1 MTTDIPKRAIG
12 VSRITGTPPNLTGY
26 ETWEGDAYG
35 QECCWTPWNGKSWGM
50 ISVGTERLH
59 MWYTIGRPRYTGFI
73 EARIA
78 SSNSSGRRWSKADWA
93 FTPAD
98 GVLMPSFLQI
108 GRGYTSS
115 ELPPEIMDYVYS
127 FHARYVEHPDAQA
140 RIDLMRV
147 PKRRIGHRG
156 EYEFFSGTDFTGAPI
171 CSKDLKQRVAVLQ
184 KPHVLDAPPTVAW
197 NPHLRRFIMAMGHV
211 PEDETTERGVGFY
224 EARQPWG
231 PWYRIKEI
239 DQFAEGTIFLDQFPT
254 KWMNADRS
262 AWMAF
267 TGPDKPGG
275 QEWDALDVVKVQFV
289 LADEP

>member
-1 MTTDIPKRAIG
+1 M
-12 VSRITGTPPNLTGY
+12 
-26 ETWEGDAYG
+26 EQG
-35 QECCWTPWNGKSWGM
+35 QLG
-50 ISVGTERLH
+50 IH
-59 MWYTIGRPRYTGFI
+59 
-73 EARIA
+73 A
-78 SSNSSGRRWSKADWA
+78 
-93 FTPAD
+93 AD

-127 FHARYVEHPDAQA
+127 FHARYVEHPDDVQTPG

-171 CSKDLKQRVAVLQ
+171 WSKDLKQRVAVLE

-197 NPHLRRFIMAMGHV
+197 NPHLRQFIMAMGHV

-231 PWYRIKEI
+231 PSSGIQGDRPVRGGHDLLLPIP
-239 DQFAEGTIFLDQFPT
+239 DQMDECRSVRLDGVH
-254 KWMNADRS
+254 R
-262 AWMAF
+262 
-267 TGPDKPGG
+267 TGQTWRPGMG
-275 QEWDALDVVKVQFV
+275 RLGRRQGPVRAG
-289 LADEP
+289 